1 MTPLEELKAR
11 NDAFINVEDAAKVIG
26 TSGQSI
32 RCAVRHNPMALNFPV
47 VVLGAKGKNIK
58 IPRLPFINLVES
70 GSEWFNAR
78 NNVLN
83 NKERGNDDET

>member
-11 NDAFINVEDAAKVIG
+11 NDAFINAEDAAKVIG

-32 RCAVRHNPMALNFPV
+32 RCAVRQNPMALNFPV

-70 GSEWFNAR
+70 GTYWFQVR
-78 NNVLN
+78 NEMLN
-83 NKERGNDDET
+83 NKE